1 MMEILYHSL
10 KVNIK
15 TLANLKNWGD
25 EKMEVVNLNQPLDLT
40 VSLNSEPCVMALG
53 FFDGV
58 HKGHRKIIET
68 AKEIAEKEKIKFTV
82 MTFFPH
88 PSNII
93 SKTKKIDHYLSPLS
107 VKKEMFK
114 SLGVEKLFIV
124 NFNAD
129 FSKFSHQQF
138 VEQYIVGLKCQ
149 HVVAGFDF
157 TYGFKGLGNMQE
169 MVSDSNGRFQITT
182 ISKLEHNHE
191 KISSTI
197 IREKLKLGEV
207 HHIPLYLDD
216 YYSIKGKVVRSD
228 QLNCN
233 ELIVTIEIDHSYY
246 LPKKGSYKVKVASDY
261 SSSSGTID
269 VRNHNTGAIEVQL
282 DNSIMHFNE
291 SNITLYFIKQE
302 IGEQKNGKTEEYDK
316 MSIVI

>member
-1 MMEILYHSL
+1 MY
-10 KVNIK
+10 
-15 TLANLKNWGD
+15 
-25 EKMEVVNLNQPLDLT
+25 LD
-40 VSLNSEPCVMALG
+40 
-53 FFDGV
+53 F
-58 HKGHRKIIET
+58 
-68 AKEIAEKEKIKFTV
+68 
-82 MTFFPH
+82 
-88 PSNII
+88 
-93 SKTKKIDHYLSPLS
+93 SPLN
-107 VKKEMFK
+107 
-114 SLGVEKLFIV
+114 LGDSSF
-124 NFNAD
+124 
-129 FSKFSHQQF
+129 H
-138 VEQYIVGLKCQ
+138 IVGLKCQ

-233 ELIVTIEIDHSYY
+233 ESIVTIEIDHSYY

-291 SNITLYFIKQE
+291 GNITLYFIKQE